1 MWCNI
6 WMSCSLLKF
15 HFRRLKNNTIEIGM
29 SGQILI
35 LMNLWFSISNETL
48 VWLRLVHG
56 PFRWTSPKLSRDN
69 LFIKNFKE
77 PDSQRSCD
85 SMGSDS
91 WHGSQ
96 EEESTSKCLFLFGT
110 SGKIHGFLVVKYF
123 FFILGVGKS
132 SLVYAC
138 ARQFNFTVMEVHA
151 GENRNGTALRKGSK
165 FLIDGLVL
173 AGPFDQLPCER
184 QI

>member
-1 MWCNI
+1 
-6 WMSCSLLKF
+6 
-15 HFRRLKNNTIEIGM
+15 M

-48 VWLRLVHG
+48 VWLRPVHG

-69 LFIKNFKE
+69 LFINNFKE

-110 SGKIHGFLVVKYF
+110 SGKICGFLVVKYF
-123 FFILGVGKS
+123 FYFRSWEIIACLCMRTAVQFYCYGSARRRKS
-132 SLVYAC
+132 KWYCTKEGFKISDRR
-138 ARQFNFTVMEVHA
+138 ARIGWTF
-151 GENRNGTALRKGSK
+151 
-165 FLIDGLVL
+165 
-173 AGPFDQLPCER
+173 
-184 QI
+184 